1 LIAFLP
7 RAFDALDAVVVDLD
21 FDDFDDD
28 DDVARRAV
36 RAPRR
41 ATPGRGARARATD
54 AMRRDI
60 PTARASR
67 VTSRRDGDGAPATM
81 ATSTVR
87 IEMDA
92 RVGAGGRALRAFASS
107 SGRSRG
113 ARTRER
119 AGHRDDDDD
128 DDDDEDD
135 EDEDPRWVVCAGR
148 PFRGRVRVIADANAL
163 ASSVVER
170 VTVEWV
176 GRERVGAEE
185 RSVARSPPGEVARA
199 LTLEPGST
207 VGLKFGIDLPPGLAP
222 SFRGERSRYW
232 YRVTCKATTASGET
246 LEASAPLTVRAG
258 DWDLERRGEDDDE
271 LCDDASDDEVGE
283 MRETYSAR
291 DLTAPWIHIEDTVPP
306 ESPRFNGSLPSPRA
320 LQMWGDVEPQVRTP
334 RESSTTQAGEGSA
347 FTPQSHGQRQ
357 KSKAYV
363 VSMGE
368 DRLVKVTLRKPAP
381 KCAIGGEVAGIL
393 DFTCAEPGKAR
404 ASHVLITLESSEI
417 IHAEAKT
424 AHGGKPPVY
433 RKIWVQT
440 HERVE
445 NLNTSNFALNL
456 PANSPGSFRTSNV
469 ELKWQLRFEITSVK
483 KTPAGEFAAFFKGQ
497 KHQSEISTLEWI
509 LPLHVG
515 TDWLTGVTKIP
526 KISSS
531 SKIRRESSLV
541 AMHD

>member
-1 LIAFLP
+1 MRSSTGHHGVRGVGL
-7 RAFDALDAVVVDLD
+7 RDVVDQVFRRPASSLD
-21 FDDFDDD
+21 PFDDD
-28 DDVARRAV
+28 DDVFVPPLDVVARRTA

-41 ATPGRGARARATD
+41 GTRAVVAIARGGARARATD
-54 AMRRDI
+54 AMASRSADRSRRV
-60 PTARASR
+60 R
-67 VTSRRDGDGAPATM
+67 VTSRRDLDGAATM
-81 ATSTVR
+81 TASTVR

-92 RVGAGGRALRAFASS
+92 RVGAGDRALRAFASS
-107 SGRSRG
+107 SGQSRG
-113 ARTRER
+113 ARTR
-119 AGHRDDDDD
+119 GTVTTTNDDDDD
-128 DDDDEDD
+128 DD
-135 EDEDPRWVVCAGR
+135 PRWVVCSGR

-163 ASSVVER
+163 ASLVVER

-222 SFRGERSRYW
+222 SFRGEHSRYW

-258 DWDLERRGEDDDE
+258 DWDLERRGEDDGE
-271 LCDDASDDEVGE
+271 LCDDVGDDDDVGE

-306 ESPRFNGSLPSPRA
+306 ESPRFNGSLASPRA

-334 RESSTTQAGEGSA
+334 RESSTPQAGEGSV
-347 FTPQSHGQRQ
+347 FTPQSHGQRK

-393 DFTCAEPGKAR
+393 DFTCAEPGKRERPMCSLRSSRVKLYTQRPRRCTA
-404 ASHVLITLESSEI
+404 ASRRCIGKFGYKRTSESSI
-417 IHAEAKT
+417 SIPRISLLIYLQIPLEAFEHQKLSSSGSSDSKLRQLRRLRQENSRRFSKAKST
-424 AHGGKPPVY
+424 RARFRRSSGY
-433 RKIWVQT
+433 FLSTWVQI
-440 HERVE
+440 
-445 NLNTSNFALNL
+445 
-456 PANSPGSFRTSNV
+456 G
-469 ELKWQLRFEITSVK
+469 
-483 KTPAGEFAAFFKGQ
+483 
-497 KHQSEISTLEWI
+497 
-509 LPLHVG
+509 
-515 TDWLTGVTKIP
+515 
-526 KISSS
+526 
-531 SKIRRESSLV
+531 
-541 AMHD
+541 